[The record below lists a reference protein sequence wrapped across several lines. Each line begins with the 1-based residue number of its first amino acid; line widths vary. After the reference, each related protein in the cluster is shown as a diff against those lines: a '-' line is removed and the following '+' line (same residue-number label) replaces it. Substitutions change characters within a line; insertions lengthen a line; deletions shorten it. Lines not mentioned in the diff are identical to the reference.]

1 MAQIDKI
8 LNKTDAKKGEGS
20 KTLTKL
26 IQKNEKKDKHLKREV
41 QKGGNLTNFGCHSE
55 RRERIRRGM
64 SV

>member
-26 IQKNEKKDKHLKREV
+26 IQKNEKKDKHLKREG
-41 QKGGNLTNFGCHSE
+41 QKGGNLTNFGCYSE
-55 RRERIRRGM
+55 RREIIRRGM
-64 SV
+64 SF